1 MTDALVALGV
11 IARPHGV
18 QGGLRVHAYNPRS
31 TLLLEM
37 SEVILRDAAGELRRV
52 EVQSARPG
60 PKAIL
65 MELEGCESREG
76 AEALRGTAV
85 CVPRS
90 ALPSTEDGEFYFVDL
105 IGLVVTHG
113 GSAMGKV
120 IEVVDYPSAD
130 CLRVKLESGVVEV
143 PVLPQWIEAV
153 DLEAGEISVHDISD
167 LPVETNR

>member
-31 TLLLEM
+31 TLLLEL
-37 SEVILRDAAGELRRV
+37 SQVILRDRSGEVWRA
-52 EVQSARPG
+52 EVHSVRPG

-65 MELEGCESREG
+65 MQLEGCESREA

-90 ALPSTEDGEFYFVDL
+90 ALPPAEDGEFYFVDL
-105 IGLVVTHG
+105 IGLVVKHEG
-113 GSAMGKV
+113 VEVGKV
-120 IEVVDYPSAD
+120 VDVVDYPSAD
-130 CLRVKLESGVVEV
+130 CLRVQLEAGLIEV
-143 PVLPQWIEAV
+143 PVLPQWIDSV
-153 DLEAGEISVHDISD
+153 DLEAGEVRVHDLSD
-167 LPVETNR
+167 LPVEKT